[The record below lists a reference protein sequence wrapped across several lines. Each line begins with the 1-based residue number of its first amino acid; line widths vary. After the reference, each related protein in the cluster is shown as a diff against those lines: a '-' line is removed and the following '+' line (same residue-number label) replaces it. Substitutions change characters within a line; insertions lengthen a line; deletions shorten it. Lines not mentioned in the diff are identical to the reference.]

1 MFAYSDDDIVLVSAI
16 EHYSYCPRQ
25 CALIHVEQVY
35 DENVFTLRGSLA
47 HERTDEPI
55 ARTES
60 DVIVERALPIWSE
73 QYGLVGR
80 ADVVEFHPGGSIF
93 PVEYK
98 ITPKRRLRHAVL
110 QLCAQA
116 ICLEEMFGKPVIY
129 GAVYSSSSHQRKEIE
144 FTAELRLQT
153 LEIVE
158 SIRKMQRETV
168 LPKPVDDERC
178 PNCSLVQVC
187 MPAGI
192 ANLSGFAGEEF
203 LFKASCG
210 EVLE

>member
-1 MFAYSDDDIVLVSAI
+1 MSAYSDDDVVLVSAI

-47 HERTDEPI
+47 HERVDEPI
-55 ARTES
+55 ERTEGG
-60 DVIVERALPIWSE
+60 VIVERALPIWSE
-73 QYGLVGR
+73 QYGLIGR
-80 ADVVEFHPGGSIF
+80 ADVVEFHPDGSIF

-98 ITPKRRLRHAVL
+98 ITPKRRLRHATL

-116 ICLEEMFGKPVIY
+116 ICLEEMFGKSVMY
-129 GAVYSSSSHQRKEIE
+129 GAVYSSSSHQRKEVE

-158 SIRKMQRETV
+158 SIRKIQRETV

-203 LFKASCG
+203 LFKASCE